1 MSENPAG
8 HMNSPKGVALT
19 GFDALFMV
27 RRAPAILL
35 PVPVSIVALP
45 RMSESRPPDPL
56 ARLGEKIDKARA
68 ERVRRQPAVGDR
80 SAMQQG
86 LGLGVRIGIEL
97 VVAIVVATG
106 LGWAIDRW
114 FGTRPWGMIVLF
126 FLGVAA
132 GMLNVYR
139 AVTGVSGPVGFRP
152 PDVGAAASEGRSD
165 DEDC

>member
-1 MSENPAG
+1 MSEN
-8 HMNSPKGVALT
+8 
-19 GFDALFMV
+19 
-27 RRAPAILL
+27 
-35 PVPVSIVALP
+35 
-45 RMSESRPPDPL
+45 RPPDPL
-56 ARLGEKIDKARA
+56 ARLGDQIDKARA
-68 ERVRRQPAVGDR
+68 ERVRRRPVVADR
-80 SAMQQG
+80 SVLQQG
-86 LGLGVRIGIEL
+86 LGLGLRIGIEL

-139 AVTGVSGPVGFRP
+139 AVTGISAPVGYRGG
-152 PDVGAAASEGRSD
+152 DEASAGSKNRWD

>member
-1 MSENPAG
+1 
-8 HMNSPKGVALT
+8 
-19 GFDALFMV
+19 
-27 RRAPAILL
+27 
-35 PVPVSIVALP
+35 
-45 RMSESRPPDPL
+45 MSESRPPDPL
-56 ARLGEKIDKARA
+56 ARLGDEIDKARA
-68 ERVRRQPAVGDR
+68 EHVRRQPAVGDR
-80 SAMQQG
+80 SVLQQG

-97 VVAIVVATG
+97 VAAVVVATG

-139 AVTGVSGPVGFRP
+139 AVTGVGGAVGYRP
-152 PDVGAAASEGRSD
+152 PNPSAASKGRWD

>member
-1 MSENPAG
+1 
-8 HMNSPKGVALT
+8 
-19 GFDALFMV
+19 
-27 RRAPAILL
+27 
-35 PVPVSIVALP
+35 
-45 RMSESRPPDPL
+45 MSESRPPDPL

-68 ERVRRQPAVGDR
+68 ERVRRQVVVGDR
-80 SAMQQG
+80 SVLQQG

-97 VVAIVVATG
+97 VVAVVVATG

-139 AVTGVSGPVGFRP
+139 AVTSISGAVGYRR
-152 PDVGAAASEGRSD
+152 DDNADASLKNQSD

>member
-1 MSENPAG
+1 MSEN
-8 HMNSPKGVALT
+8 
-19 GFDALFMV
+19 
-27 RRAPAILL
+27 
-35 PVPVSIVALP
+35 
-45 RMSESRPPDPL
+45 RPPDPL
-56 ARLGEKIDKARA
+56 ARLGEEIDKARA
-68 ERVRRQPAVGDR
+68 ERVRRQPVVADR

-97 VVAIVVATG
+97 VVAIVVSTG

-139 AVTGVSGPVGFRP
+139 AVTGVRGPVGYRTGDAGSAVP
-152 PDVGAAASEGRSD
+152 KGQWD

>member
-1 MSENPAG
+1 MSEN
-8 HMNSPKGVALT
+8 
-19 GFDALFMV
+19 
-27 RRAPAILL
+27 
-35 PVPVSIVALP
+35 
-45 RMSESRPPDPL
+45 RPPDPL
-56 ARLGEKIDKARA
+56 ARLGEEIDKAQA
-68 ERVRRQPAVGDR
+68 KRVRSQPAVGDR
-80 SAMQQG
+80 SALQQG
-86 LGLGVRIGIEL
+86 MGVGLRIGIEL

-139 AVTGVSGPVGFRP
+139 AVTGISGPVGYRS
-152 PDVGAAASEGRSD
+152 GGTAAADSKSRCD

>member
-1 MSENPAG
+1 MSEN
-8 HMNSPKGVALT
+8 
-19 GFDALFMV
+19 
-27 RRAPAILL
+27 
-35 PVPVSIVALP
+35 
-45 RMSESRPPDPL
+45 RPPDPL
-56 ARLGEKIDKARA
+56 ARLGEEIDKARA
-68 ERVRRQPAVGDR
+68 GRARRQPAVGDR
-80 SAMQQG
+80 SSMQQG

-139 AVTGVSGPVGFRP
+139 AVAGISGPVGYRTS
-152 PDVGAAASEGRSD
+152 DHGAATPKRQWD